1 MNVVFMSTYL
11 NGITFQ
17 IFTDSTDIIDK
28 IVFDLLVNQ
37 IFSMLC
43 TEYDMS
49 IDFGKR
55 LWHNK
60 FSSGLRPFRAFICSR
75 CFWHSALHY
84 VIDFAPLGQ
93 LRS

>member
-1 MNVVFMSTYL
+1 MNVVFMSSYL

-37 IFSMLC
+37 IFSVLC
-43 TEYDMS
+43 AEYDMS
-49 IDFGKR
+49 IDLGKR

-60 FSSGLRPFRAFICSR
+60 FSSGLRPFRAFICGR
-75 CFWHSALHY
+75 CFWYSALHY